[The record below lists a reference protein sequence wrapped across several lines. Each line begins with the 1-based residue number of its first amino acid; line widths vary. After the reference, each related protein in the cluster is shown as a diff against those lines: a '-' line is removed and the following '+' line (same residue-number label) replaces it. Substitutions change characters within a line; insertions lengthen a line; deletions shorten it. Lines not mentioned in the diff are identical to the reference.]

1 MQKSHVP
8 GYPWQG
14 LRGGREGSQEKEYQP
29 LNSTTDRKPAISWA
43 HSNLDTS
50 NHESVH
56 FCSIRI
62 AVSKFLILVLI
73 MPPRRQRTETEKSI
87 KVETEKSGLNSDV
100 ITFNKIR
107 SNQLHPEPQFLHH
120 LESL

>member
-8 GYPWQG
+8 EYPWPR
-14 LRGGREGSQEKEYQP
+14 LGGAREGSQETEYQP
-29 LNSTTDRKPAISWA
+29 LNATNDRKPAISWA

-50 NHESVH
+50 NYESVH
-56 FCSIRI
+56 FCSITI
-62 AVSKFLILVLI
+62 TVSKFLVLVLI
-73 MPPRRQRTETEKSI
+73 MPPRKQRTETKKSI
-87 KVETEKSGLNSDV
+87 KLETEKSDLHSDV

-107 SNQLHPEPQFLHH
+107 SNHLHSEPQFLHH